1 MSHTIDFEPDKSK
14 RGDVMYAI
22 IFKYSIPGM
31 YLRAGVDE
39 VGRGPLAGPV
49 VTAAVI
55 LSPDDPMWGQYRDSK
70 KVSEMKRIRI
80 YHHIRKHAIAY
91 STAFATVEEIDRL
104 NILHATMLAMRRAV
118 DGLNVRPSTVLV
130 DGNRVPDMA
139 YPVEAVIG
147 GDDSVQEIAAAS
159 IVAKVVR
166 DRLMQ
171 RLHYQ
176 YPVYQFGKHKGYG
189 TREHLE
195 ALQTHGPCPW
205 HRRSF
210 RPVSE
215 ASV

>member
-1 MSHTIDFEPDKSK
+1 ML
-14 RGDVMYAI
+14 M
-22 IFKYSIPGM
+22 
-31 YLRAGVDE
+31 LAGVDE

-70 KVSEMKRIRI
+70 RVAEKKRIRL
-80 YHHIRKHAIAY
+80 YHHIRKHAVAY
-91 STAFATVEEIDRL
+91 SMGHATVAEIDRL

-118 DGLNVRPSTVLV
+118 DGLTVKPSNVLV

-139 YPVEAVIG
+139 YPVEAVVG

-171 RLHYQ
+171 RLGHVF
-176 YPVYQFGKHKGYG
+176 PVYGFAAHKGYG
-189 TREHLE
+189 TKIHLE
-195 ALQTHGPCPW
+195 ALRDHGPCEW
-205 HRRSF
+205 HRKSF
-210 RPVSE
+210 APV
-215 ASV
+215 ARYLR